1 MSRLSLKPA
10 SLVALMVIVVSI
22 SSAAFKVQ
30 RVEASGTIY
39 IRANGLVEG
48 TDKIVTV
55 DNVTYTF
62 TDYIN
67 DSVVVDR
74 GNILIDGAGFSIYVI
89 SKSEC
94 GLNLT
99 SVTNVTIINIFITNF
114 GYGICLSS
122 SSNNTINGNTI
133 AHNDCGIVLDDSS
146 NNTLCGNLIFSNG
159 FVHLGGIRLDSS
171 SNNSILG
178 NNIVTNMQN
187 GIRLSFSSNNNSVS
201 GNNITNS
208 WDGIRLDYSSNNNSV
223 SGNNITNNHHSGILL
238 ASSSNNTIYHNNFVN
253 NTQQVS
259 SDGTSTNVWDD
270 GYPSGGNYWSDYNGT
285 DANHDGIGDS
295 AYVIDANNTDN
306 YPLMNITPEFPS
318 LLILP
323 LFMTATLLAV
333 IIYRR
338 KKEKPKSTFAF

>member
-1 MSRLSLKPA
+1 MRMSSRFVLALG
-10 SLVALMVIVVSI
+10 LVFVLLGVLGV
-22 SSAAFKVQ
+22 AAKVE

-67 DSVVVDR
+67 DSVVVER
-74 GNILIDGAGFSIYVI
+74 SNILIDGAGFSLYVV

-99 SVTNVTIINIFITNF
+99 SVTNVTIINIDFIHNF
-114 GYGICLSS
+114 GYGIWLSS
-122 SSNNTINGNTI
+122 SSNNNISGNTI
-133 AHNDCGIVLDDSS
+133 GGNDFGIVLEYSS
-146 NNTLCGNLIFSNG
+146 NNTLCGNLVLSPSYY
-159 FVHLGGIRLDSS
+159 GIRLYSS

-178 NNIVTNMQN
+178 NNIVGFHAN
-187 GIRLSFSSNNNSVS
+187 GISLSFSSNNSVS
-201 GNNITNS
+201 GNNITGS
-208 WDGIRLDYSSNNNSV
+208 WDGILLIYSSNNNSV
-223 SGNNITNNHHSGILL
+223 SGNNIINNHHNGIVL
-238 ASSSNNTIYHNNFVN
+238 ASSSNNSIYHNNFN

-306 YPLMNITPEFPS
+306 YPLMNLYVIPEFPS
-318 LLILP
+318 FLILP
-323 LFMTATLLAV
+323 LFMIATLFAV
-333 IIYRR
+333 MVYRR
-338 KKEKPKSTFAF
+338 KKEKLKSTFAF